1 MTTSCGEEERSPL
14 NGTICPNVTECS
26 KGDRIVVTPCKQVP
40 ICFKSNLV
48 PSSHPSSKDQSSTAA
63 NQRCKVVTDCT
74 KLSSKSILGSAKST
88 LVLPIRTNRTC
99 EESDGEQYQTSQESS
114 DSEDVSPSDEGMFS
128 AGDLS
133 STESNDDNR
142 SQPESTLWNAPSPTA
157 QSPVQGSDDHEN
169 RQDNEDEED
178 DDNRQDDEE
187 EEDNDYRY
195 EYPLEDDLSMNLVIN
210 GKQMDMSSE
219 RYSVLSFEQ
228 VVRLDSVMNE
238 TMPIHGRGNF
248 PTLEV
253 KLKHL
258 VQVVRSKLLADG
270 VTVRDIRLNG
280 GAASYVLSSV
290 KQHTYT
296 DLDLIFG
303 VDLSN
308 HRTFDRVRSAVLDS
322 LLDLLPED
330 VNKKRMSSCTLKEAY
345 VHKMVKV
352 TEGGDRWSLIS
363 LCNNMGRD
371 VEIKFVD
378 SMKRQFEFSVD
389 SFQIILD
396 SLLLFY
402 ECSNPTSGDE
412 SSIINI
418 TENIYPTVVGESVYG
433 NFNEALRH
441 LQREVIATRNPEE
454 IRGGGLL
461 KYCRL
466 QVMGYRPAKYDE
478 IKNLEKYMC
487 SRFFIDFPD
496 IQVQR
501 VKLANY
507 LKTHFQEDD
516 QTKYDYLMILYEVV
530 DESTVC
536 LMGHERRQT
545 LSLIEEFAYHFY
557 CQNQQKQ
564 MVKNQYSNPPPPLVQ
579 SIGNHPVSS
588 CQQQQLDLS
597 QQQLI
602 HHQQGQVQVSIPG
615 QQQTT
620 STSMATTTFL
630 VGSGNHFFL
639 APVHHHNP
647 NHHHHHHPV
656 AHHSHQH
663 QFHNASTT
671 YTSIGAP
678 LPSSNPT
685 NPLPSPQQQQPHYH
699 HHHHHHHH
707 PSTTFGCAFTCCGH
721 CTPCSFHHPPQIPSL
736 PCSSSST

>member
-1 MTTSCGEEERSPL
+1 MLKQDKKCSLPTSCLTLSPSSPKMGDMTTSCEETPRSRL
-14 NGTICPNVTECS
+14 SNGSTICPSSEFSTLD
-26 KGDRIVVTPCKQVP
+26 KTTLKTQVP
-40 ICFKSNLV
+40 TCFKSNIV
-48 PSSHPSSKDQSSTAA
+48 PHLPISKEQSSTAA
-63 NQRCKVVTDCT
+63 NQRCLTDCS
-74 KLSSKSILGSAKST
+74 KLTSKSILGSAKTS
-88 LVLPIRTNRTC
+88 LVLPIRTNRC

-133 STESNDDNR
+133 STESNDDHN
-142 SQPESTLWNAPSPTA
+142 SQPDIDTNIWNRPA
-157 QSPVQGSDDHEN
+157 QSPVEEN
-169 RQDNEDEED
+169 DTREEEGD
-178 DDNRQDDEE
+178 DDDYG
-187 EEDNDYRY
+187 EDFKY
-195 EYPLEDDLSMNLVIN
+195 EYSLEDDLSLNLVIN
-210 GKQMDMSSE
+210 GKQMDISSE
-219 RYSVLSFEQ
+219 RYSVLTYEQ
-228 VVRLDSVMNE
+228 VARLDSVMNE

-253 KLKHL
+253 KLKDL

-303 VDLSN
+303 VDLSS

-352 TEGGDRWSLIS
+352 TESGDRWSLIS
-363 LCNNMGRD
+363 LCNNTGRD

-402 ECSNPTSGDE
+402 ECSDDE
-412 SSIINI
+412 KVINI

-496 IQVQR
+496 INVQR

-557 CQNQQKQ
+557 YQNQQRQ
-564 MVKNQYSNPPPPLVQ
+564 MIKANQYVTNPTTNTANPKAITASSSSPLQ
-579 SIGNHPVSS
+579 QQTLLQQP
-588 CQQQQLDLS
+588 QQQLDPH
-597 QQQLI
+597 QGQ
-602 HHQQGQVQVSIPG
+602 QQGQMSIPG
-615 QQQTT
+615 QAT
-620 STSMATTTFL
+620 TTTFL

-639 APVHHHNP
+639 TPVTHHHNHQQQQQA
-647 NHHHHHHPV
+647 HHHHNN
-656 AHHSHQH
+656 S
-663 QFHNASTT
+663 ST
-671 YTSIGAP
+671 YTTIGAP
-678 LPSSNPT
+678 LPH
-685 NPLPSPQQQQPHYH
+685 QQQYH

-707 PSTTFGCAFTCCGH
+707 HPTTYGCYGCCGH
-721 CTPCSFHHPPQIPSL
+721 CSPCSFHHPVCPS
-736 PCSSSST
+736 TT